1 MNINKKITIIG
12 AGISGL
18 ITAIELEKLGFNPTI
33 IEASDRVGGRVKTD
47 IIDGF
52 QLDHGFQVLLE
63 AYPQAKKYLNYKTL
77 ELQKLIPGAVIY
89 KKGKTSLIGDP
100 LRDFSLLVPTLVA
113 NVGSVKDKLAIFKLN
128 LALKNKSL
136 EAIFDSEQVS
146 TLQYLKDKGFSDRII
161 QNFFQPFFTGIFLE
175 TDLRTSSAMFEFTY
189 KMFGEGLAVI
199 PKDGI
204 QAIPNQLKSQLTK
217 TVFRFNT
224 KVKTVEEERI
234 VLEDDS
240 VIASDIIIIAADAS
254 TILGL
259 EKNIAWKA
267 CDTLYFE
274 VEQNT
279 LKKPIIGLVADNDA
293 LINNIF
299 YTTSIATNNTSK
311 AQVLSVTL
319 VKNHNL
325 EETDLINKVKTELK
339 NNCGIITKRFIKR
352 YTIKKALPD
361 LDRVDYS
368 GSDATFT
375 FSDSIYLAGDTQLNG
390 SLNAA
395 MTSGEAVAKLIAERF
410 K

>member
-1 MNINKKITIIG
+1 MNTNKQITIIG

-18 ITAIELEKLGFNPTI
+18 ITAIELERLGFNPI
-33 IEASDRVGGRVKTD
+33 VIEASDRVGGRVKTD

-52 QLDHGFQVLLE
+52 HLDHGFQVLLE
-63 AYPQAKKYLNYKTL
+63 AYPQAKKYLNYKAL

-89 KKGKTSLIGDP
+89 KNAETSLIGDP
-100 LRDFSLLVPTLVA
+100 LRDFSLFVPTLA
-113 NVGSVKDKLAIFKLN
+113 SNVGSVKDKLAIFKLN

-136 EAIFDSEQVS
+136 EAIFDSEQLS
-146 TLQYLKDKGFSDRII
+146 TLQYLKAKGFSDRII
-161 QNFFQPFFTGIFLE
+161 QNFFKPFFTGIFLE
-175 TDLRTSSAMFEFTY
+175 NELRTSSAMFEFTY

-199 PKDGI
+199 PKHGI

-224 KVKTVEEERI
+224 KVKTVDEVRI
-234 VLEDDS
+234 VLEDGS
-240 VIASDIIIIAADAS
+240 VITSDIIVIATDAS
-254 TILGL
+254 KILGI
-259 EKNIAWKA
+259 EKPIAWKA

-279 LKKPIIGLVADNDA
+279 LKKPIIGLLADNDA

-299 YTTSIATNNTSK
+299 YTTSIANKNTSK
-311 AQVLSVTL
+311 AEVLSVTI

-325 EETDLINKVKTELK
+325 DETDLINKVKTELK

-361 LDRVDYS
+361 LEHVDYS
-368 GSDATFT
+368 GNEAKFK
-375 FSDSIYLAGDTQLNG
+375 FSDTIYLAGDTRLNG